1 MRFPARRQRFP
12 FTIISAIIATTS
24 GPRRKRLL
32 RVCRT
37 LCIEPHPKVLRFM
50 VNRFEN
56 LLVLGIAHV
65 NVRMHEAENEILSEE
80 NCDDGLATQEREEG
94 RQERPPSKRKK
105 KLF

>member
-1 MRFPARRQRFP
+1 
-12 FTIISAIIATTS
+12 
-24 GPRRKRLL
+24 
-32 RVCRT
+32 
-37 LCIEPHPKVLRFM
+37 M